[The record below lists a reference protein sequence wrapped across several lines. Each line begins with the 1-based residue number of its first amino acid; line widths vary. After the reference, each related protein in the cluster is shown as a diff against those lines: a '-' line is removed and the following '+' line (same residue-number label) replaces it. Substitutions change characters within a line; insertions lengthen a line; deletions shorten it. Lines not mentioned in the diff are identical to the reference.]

1 LIFINHPYPYQEYIL
16 LKRSRHLFLKYRGGQ
31 AMWTRKIMGFLIVF
45 VWIMSLPVAPFV
57 KAQSAVHYL
66 SDQELTSDK
75 LIEILRPATAMRGVN
90 LKPQCEKYRGATRG
104 IQPITEAAAIRVL
117 FAFNSATLSPEAA
130 GNLNKV
136 AEALKSS
143 DLASYCF
150 RIEGHADNI
159 GSDSYNQLLSD
170 RRATSVVQYLANRL
184 GVESARLLAVGYGK
198 SRPIDNNATEEGRQK
213 NRRVQIVNLGTGTST
228 TSEGGSTQRPAP

>member
-1 LIFINHPYPYQEYIL
+1 MSRTQKTVIFL
-16 LKRSRHLFLKYRGGQ
+16 VLF
-31 AMWTRKIMGFLIVF
+31 AWTL
-45 VWIMSLPVAPFV
+45 SLPVAPPT
-57 KAQSAVHYL
+57 AGQSAVHYL

-75 LIEILRPATAMRGVN
+75 LIDILRPATAMRGVN

-104 IQPITEAAAIRVL
+104 IEPITEAAAIRVL
-117 FAFNSATLSPEAA
+117 FTFNSATLSPEAA

-159 GSDSYNQLLSD
+159 GSDPYNQSLSD
-170 RRATSVVQYLANRL
+170 RRAASVVQYLADRL
-184 GVESARLLAVGYGK
+184 GVEPTRLLAVGYGE
-198 SRPIDNNATEEGRQK
+198 SRPIDDNATEEGRQK
-213 NRRVQIVNLGTGTST
+213 NRRVQIVNLGTGAA
-228 TSEGGSTQRPAP
+228 APGEE

>member
-1 LIFINHPYPYQEYIL
+1 MRIRKATIL
-16 LKRSRHLFLKYRGGQ
+16 LVLFTWALG
-31 AMWTRKIMGFLIVF
+31 I
-45 VWIMSLPVAPFV
+45 PVAPPS
-57 KAQSAVHYL
+57 AGQSAVHYL

-104 IQPITEAAAIRVL
+104 IEPITEAAAIRVL
-117 FAFNSATLSPEAA
+117 FTFNSAALSPETE

-143 DLASYCF
+143 ELASYCF
-150 RIEGHADNI
+150 RIEGHADSV
-159 GSDSYNQLLSD
+159 GSDPYNQSLSE
-170 RRATSVVQYLANRL
+170 RRASSVVQYLAGRL
-184 GVESARLLAVGYGK
+184 GVEQTRLLAVGYGE

-213 NRRVQIVNLGTGTST
+213 NRRVQIVNLGTGAATP
-228 TSEGGSTQRPAP
+228 SEEGSAQSSRP